1 MNKYENFFREVGR
14 REKNRFARKDQNIS
28 ANAKKQYKN

>member
-1 MNKYENFFREVGR
+1 MNKYKKFSREVGR
-14 REKNRFARKDQNIS
+14 REKMDLQERTKNIS

>member
-1 MNKYENFFREVGR
+1 MNKCKKFSREVGR
-14 REKNRFARKDQNIS
+14 REKIDFSGKDQNIS